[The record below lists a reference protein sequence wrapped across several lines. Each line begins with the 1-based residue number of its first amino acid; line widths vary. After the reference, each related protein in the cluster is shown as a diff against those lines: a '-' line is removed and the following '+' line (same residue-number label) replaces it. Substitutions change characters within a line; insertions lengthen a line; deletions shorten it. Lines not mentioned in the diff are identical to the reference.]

1 MYGAIAWAE
10 EAGIEPDKSFAVM
23 KYMLE
28 EDTDNIPLLEYE
40 FGRDG
45 KHLLM
50 ANNNLEAH
58 YKVDISERYDQA
70 IARINQDQDYYV
82 KNVFAGG
89 KTSGGGDQ
97 TSTDQ
102 PSPDPSEEGGNN
114 GGGSSTDPDQGGNN
128 GGGTTPDPD
137 QGGGSGGSGGS
148 GGGDNGG
155 DDGGLSEG

>member
-1 MYGAIAWAE
+1 MPTRVHSSNVMAPAQNTHTATLSRIGSAE
-10 EAGIEPDKSFAVM
+10 QKQAA
-23 KYMLE
+23 LQ
-28 EDTDNIPLLEYE
+28 LL
-40 FGRDG
+40 D
-45 KHLLM
+45 LC
-50 ANNNLEAH
+50 AH

-89 KTSGGGDQ
+89 KTSGGG
-97 TSTDQ
+97 TSSDPEQ
-102 PSPDPSEEGGNN
+102 PSPDPSEE

-137 QGGGSGGSGGS
+137 QGGGSGGSGSG